1 MIYFLHC
8 TDFDINLMR
17 LVKLISSDI
26 DLVWPKI
33 DSENLHIKMIFDFVT
48 EILNLHFWGSIA
60 SKNNGKCAKFS
71 SSISKNEICK

>member
-1 MIYFLHC
+1 MIYFSSC

-33 DSENLHIKMIFDFVT
+33 DSENLHFKLIFDFIT
-48 EILNLHFWGSIA
+48 EILNLYFAALKMKHA
-60 SKNNGKCAKFS
+60 
-71 SSISKNEICK
+71 NEKTN